1 MEWQLSH
8 EKYLAKFYANEE
20 KCMYLLDMH
29 LPSMVAQLLI
39 ERPAELNFTS
49 LSAKSVLAAVY

>member
-20 KCMYLLDMH
+20 KCIYLLDTH
-29 LPSMVAQLLI
+29 LPSTVAQFSI
-39 ERPAELNFTS
+39 ERPTELNFTS
-49 LSAKSVLAAVY
+49 LSGKNVLAAMY

>member
-20 KCMYLLDMH
+20 KFIYLLDMH
-29 LPSMVAQLLI
+29 LPSTVAQLLI
-39 ERPAELNFTS
+39 ERPVELNFTS
-49 LSAKSVLAAVY
+49 LSAKNVLVAMC